1 MIDINKLFI
10 RLLED
15 LEESSPNLRKSLK
28 EISPLEFCI
37 NIKGHKN
44 IYIKIDDKDSEIS
57 FGKNNP
63 QFEIRGSLIELLNSL
78 VSKKLNKNLIFGNSE
93 LAIVFVNIILKSNID
108 VIYLIDK
115 LFFDKI
121 HKYLKKGST
130 INIATDSKSYISQIL
145 ETIHYIKQDFK
156 WINQSKSD
164 WDYNPEILPET
175 KYYKK
180 ALKNGLKPFFAK
192 LEKL

>member
-10 RLLED
+10 RLLKD

-28 EISPLEFCI
+28 EISTLEFCI

-57 FGKNNP
+57 FRKNNP

-93 LAIVFVNIILKSNID
+93 LAIVFVNIILKSNVDI
-108 VIYLIDK
+108 IYLIDK
-115 LFFDKI
+115 YFGNTSAVFAYSVLKLFKSSDNDSDIEYENIRKRLREI
-121 HKYLKKGST
+121 SIKLDRLEAIKG
-130 INIATDSKSYISQIL
+130 I
-145 ETIHYIKQDFK
+145 
-156 WINQSKSD
+156 
-164 WDYNPEILPET
+164 
-175 KYYKK
+175 
-180 ALKNGLKPFFAK
+180 
-192 LEKL
+192 

>member
-1 MIDINKLFI
+1 MELWLYILLTMIDINKLFI

-15 LEESSPNLRKSLK
+15 LEESSPNLRKSLE

-57 FGKNNP
+57 FRKNNP

-108 VIYLIDK
+108 IIYLIDK
-115 LFFDKI
+115 YFGNTSAVFAYSVLKLFKSSDNDSDIEYENIRKRLREI
-121 HKYLKKGST
+121 SIKLDRLEAIKG
-130 INIATDSKSYISQIL
+130 I
-145 ETIHYIKQDFK
+145 
-156 WINQSKSD
+156 
-164 WDYNPEILPET
+164 
-175 KYYKK
+175 
-180 ALKNGLKPFFAK
+180 
-192 LEKL
+192 

>member
-1 MIDINKLFI
+1 VRNASIGPHIA
-10 RLLED
+10 
-15 LEESSPNLRKSLK
+15 
-28 EISPLEFCI
+28 PLEFCI

-108 VIYLIDK
+108 IIYLIDK
-115 LFFDKI
+115 YFGNTSAVFAYSVLKLFKSSDNDSDIEYENIRKRLREI
-121 HKYLKKGST
+121 SIKLDRLEAIKG
-130 INIATDSKSYISQIL
+130 I
-145 ETIHYIKQDFK
+145 
-156 WINQSKSD
+156 
-164 WDYNPEILPET
+164 
-175 KYYKK
+175 
-180 ALKNGLKPFFAK
+180 
-192 LEKL
+192 

>member
-1 MIDINKLFI
+1 MELWLYILLTMIDINRLFI

-57 FGKNNP
+57 FEKNNP

-108 VIYLIDK
+108 IIYLIDK
-115 LFFDKI
+115 YFGNTSAVFAYSVLKLFKSSDNDSDIEYENIRKRLREI
-121 HKYLKKGST
+121 SIKLDRLEAIKG
-130 INIATDSKSYISQIL
+130 I
-145 ETIHYIKQDFK
+145 
-156 WINQSKSD
+156 
-164 WDYNPEILPET
+164 
-175 KYYKK
+175 
-180 ALKNGLKPFFAK
+180 
-192 LEKL
+192 

>member
-28 EISPLEFCI
+28 EISTLEFCI
-37 NIKGHKN
+37 NIKGNKN

-57 FGKNNP
+57 FEKNNP

-108 VIYLIDK
+108 IIYLIDK
-115 LFFDKI
+115 YFGNTSAVFAYSVLKLFKSSDNDSDIEYENIRKRLREI
-121 HKYLKKGST
+121 SIKLDRLEAIKG
-130 INIATDSKSYISQIL
+130 I
-145 ETIHYIKQDFK
+145 
-156 WINQSKSD
+156 
-164 WDYNPEILPET
+164 
-175 KYYKK
+175 
-180 ALKNGLKPFFAK
+180 
-192 LEKL
+192 

>member
-15 LEESSPNLRKSLK
+15 LEESSPNLRKSLE

-57 FGKNNP
+57 FRKNNP

-108 VIYLIDK
+108 IIYLIDK
-115 LFFDKI
+115 YFGNTSAVFAYSVLKLFKSSDNDSDIEYENIRKRLREI
-121 HKYLKKGST
+121 SIKLDRLEAIKG
-130 INIATDSKSYISQIL
+130 I
-145 ETIHYIKQDFK
+145 
-156 WINQSKSD
+156 
-164 WDYNPEILPET
+164 
-175 KYYKK
+175 
-180 ALKNGLKPFFAK
+180 
-192 LEKL
+192 

>member
-15 LEESSPNLRKSLK
+15 LEESSPNLRKSLE

-57 FGKNNP
+57 FRKNNP
-63 QFEIRGSLIELLNSL
+63 QFEIRGTLIELLSSL

-108 VIYLIDK
+108 IIYLIDK
-115 LFFDKI
+115 YFGNTSAVFAYSFLKLFKSSDNDSDIEYENIRKRLREI
-121 HKYLKKGST
+121 SIKLDRLEAIKG
-130 INIATDSKSYISQIL
+130 I
-145 ETIHYIKQDFK
+145 
-156 WINQSKSD
+156 
-164 WDYNPEILPET
+164 
-175 KYYKK
+175 
-180 ALKNGLKPFFAK
+180 
-192 LEKL
+192 